1 MSTGSTEKYRNGATR
16 LYNEYNNYTSQH
28 NDTNNGYDYGTVRYD
43 MMVQVTCAR
52 PRTTHGHRAGVP
64 GTSQPAATLRRKD
77 WPCYDTLQEDQV
89 TCSRPHTTRGRRAG
103 VSRHDST
110 HQGRRG
116 ARTNNTTSRKPT
128 V

>member
-1 MSTGSTEKYRNGATR
+1 MSTGSTEKYRNVATR

-43 MMVQVTCAR
+43 MMVQATCAR

-77 WPCYDTLQEDQV
+77 WPRYDTRCEDQV
-89 TCSRPHTTRGRRAG
+89 TCSRPHTARGARAG
-103 VSRHDST
+103 VSRHESSRYP
-110 HQGRRG
+110 RRR
-116 ARTNNTTSRKPT
+116 ARTDHATFR
-128 V
+128 